1 MFARPPIKFCRACGH
16 EVHYETPPDDNRK
29 RAVCPACGTIQYENP
44 LVVVGTIP
52 VWNDQILLCRRNIE
66 PRRGLWTLPA
76 GFMELNETSSEG
88 AARETVEESG
98 AHFELGPLF
107 SVMNVV
113 NAGQVHLFYLAR
125 LTSTEFAPGP
135 ESIEARLFR
144 QAEIPWNEL
153 AFRTIHCALTDYFAD
168 GLSGGFS
175 GVHTVD
181 LR

>member
-1 MFARPPIKFCRACGH
+1 MFARPPIKFCRNCGH
-16 EVHYETPPDDNRK
+16 EVRYEIPPDDNRP

-44 LVVVGTIP
+44 LVVVGTVP
-52 VWNDQILLCRRNIE
+52 VWEGAILLCRRNIE
-66 PRRGLWTLPA
+66 PRKGLWTLPA
-76 GFMELNETSSEG
+76 GFMELNETSAEG

-113 NAGQVHLFYLAR
+113 NAGQVHLFYLAQ

-144 QAEIPWNEL
+144 EEEIPWDQL
-153 AFRTIHCALTDYFAD
+153 AFRTITQALADYFAD
-168 GLSGGFS
+168 RAHNGF
-175 GVHTVD
+175 GQVHTAD